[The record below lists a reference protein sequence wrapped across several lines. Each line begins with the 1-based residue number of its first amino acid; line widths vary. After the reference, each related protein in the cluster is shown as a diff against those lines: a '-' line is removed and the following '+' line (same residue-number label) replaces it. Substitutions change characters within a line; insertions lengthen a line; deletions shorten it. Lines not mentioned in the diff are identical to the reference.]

1 MRYYIKRTDDTLLL
15 ENGLPENII
24 DTNTIPLAL
33 IGKLTADYGTAQS
46 ENFVRLLEN
55 FAKEEAPSNPLTGMI
70 WFNKSDNTVY
80 VCTEESTGEWRK
92 FAFIQTEQPA
102 NPDTGDLFY
111 DTNAHKFYVYD
122 AGLGDWVFIGPVDVG
137 SIIEGTDEIVTD
149 ASGSYICNIP
159 LPANAT
165 CNIELRM
172 VGREVLDSSVIG
184 LR

>member
-70 WFNKSDNTVY
+70 WFNNLT
-80 VCTEESTGEWRK
+80 
-92 FAFIQTEQPA
+92 IQFMYAQKNQQVNGVNLHLYKQSNQPILILVIYFMIQMLI
-102 NPDTGDLFY
+102 NSMF
-111 DTNAHKFYVYD
+111 
-122 AGLGDWVFIGPVDVG
+122 
-137 SIIEGTDEIVTD
+137 
-149 ASGSYICNIP
+149 
-159 LPANAT
+159 
-165 CNIELRM
+165 M
-172 VGREVLDSSVIG
+172 MLD
-184 LR
+184 